1 MQSGSPF
8 GRLAFLFGHGAVSD
22 RLFALSVR
30 RMSCLLL
37 LIVRSDDCRIRWL
50 FPLRHALHLPS
61 VAPCCR
67 RSGQFRDM
75 KTGLCAA
82 TRFCTRCCGRR
93 IRSIR
98 FVRICAPIFCF
109 LPSFRAVSGHAS
121 KPNCFVR
128 PGFLYGQRGR
138 DRLFRLCR
146 MSRPLLPASVPVGSG
161 MRKPGRRKATR
172 FGEGSVR
179 EHCRFRK
186 LPFFSPVYANSAI
199 TVSILRR
206 ISSVQR
212 LPMLPS
218 CVWCTSRVGR

>member
-1 MQSGSPF
+1 
-8 GRLAFLFGHGAVSD
+8 
-22 RLFALSVR
+22 
-30 RMSCLLL
+30 MSCLLL
-37 LIVRSDDCRIRWL
+37 LVIRSDDCRIRWL

-128 PGFLYGQRGR
+128 PGFLYGQGGR
-138 DRLFRLCR
+138 DRLLSC
-146 MSRPLLPASVPVGSG
+146 PLPLSFVPVGSG

-172 FGEGSVR
+172 FGVGSVR
-179 EHCRFRK
+179 EHCRFGSF
-186 LPFFSPVYANSAI
+186 P
-199 TVSILRR
+199 
-206 ISSVQR
+206 SSVPSMRIRPLRPPFCGGSLRCRGYRCFLRACGALRVWGGRFPAAPAFRSAGR
-212 LPMLPS
+212 L
-218 CVWCTSRVGR
+218 RGRERPRGSAD